1 MPELAEVEYFRKQW
15 DPGLN
20 QVIHSVQLHREARVF
35 RDCDTRALER
45 GLTGLPLTGSMA
57 AGKQMAFRSS
67 TGGWLGIHLGMT
79 GSLAHYPSG
88 YRPLKADHLV
98 LSTPA
103 GALVFSDPRMFG
115 RVDFS
120 EANQTPAW
128 WARIP
133 APVAS
138 ESFTSKDL
146 VHFLNRRRKSPLKA
160 VLLMQER
167 FPGIGNWMADEIL
180 WRAEL
185 HPRLPAGALTAD
197 ADPATPPRM
206 SVGVPSSLGDDR
218 QNLQGSAKVLALSTP
233 LARGR
238 TLSTNRR
245 GPRSGNGGRAHHLL
259 VPGAAAAV
267 DLCGMNKPAKKR
279 LDELLVHRGMAESR
293 AQAKALIMAGA
304 VHLGTERLD
313 KPGKELPIDVESL
326 RVNQPPRFVSRGG
339 EKLAAFLE
347 RFGVVLQGAHVL
359 DVGASTGGFTDCV
372 LQGGAADVVCVDVGR
387 AQLHAKLRR
396 DPRVTN
402 LEQVNAR
409 HLDSVP
415 RSRGLPT
422 TSS

>member
-20 QVIHSVQLHREARVF
+20 QVVHAVQLHREARVF

-45 GLTGLPLTGSMA
+45 GLTRVTLAGSMA

-79 GSLAHYPSG
+79 GSLAHYPPG

-185 HPRLPAGALTAD
+185 HPRLPAGALTATQTLRLHRECQWVCRR
-197 ADPATPPRM
+197 ALETIGKTFRDPPKSWLFPHRWQEGGRCPRTGEVLVRET
-206 SVGVPSSLGDDR
+206 VG
-218 QNLQGSAKVLALSTP
+218 
-233 LARGR
+233 GR
-238 TLSTNRR
+238 TTCWS
-245 GPRSGNGGRAHHLL
+245 PGRQQRLTS
-259 VPGAAAAV
+259 AA
-267 DLCGMNKPAKKR
+267 
-279 LDELLVHRGMAESR
+279 
-293 AQAKALIMAGA
+293 
-304 VHLGTERLD
+304 
-313 KPGKELPIDVESL
+313 
-326 RVNQPPRFVSRGG
+326 
-339 EKLAAFLE
+339 
-347 RFGVVLQGAHVL
+347 
-359 DVGASTGGFTDCV
+359 
-372 LQGGAADVVCVDVGR
+372 
-387 AQLHAKLRR
+387 
-396 DPRVTN
+396 
-402 LEQVNAR
+402 
-409 HLDSVP
+409 
-415 RSRGLPT
+415 
-422 TSS
+422 